1 VPDLLPY
8 QVLISD
14 LNGSKRQIVQ
24 TESYDAARR
33 IAAHRVRQNA
43 SRYSTQV
50 VYSAVIKDGE
60 TLCEF
65 FRREDKQGK
74 IHVSER
80 KGT

>member
-1 VPDLLPY
+1 MTDLPY
-8 QVLISD
+8 KVTVSSES
-14 LNGSKRQIVQ
+14 GSPRQIVQ
-24 TESYDAARR
+24 TESYEAARR

-50 VYSAVIKDGE
+50 VYSAVVKDGE

-74 IHVSER
+74 IHMSER